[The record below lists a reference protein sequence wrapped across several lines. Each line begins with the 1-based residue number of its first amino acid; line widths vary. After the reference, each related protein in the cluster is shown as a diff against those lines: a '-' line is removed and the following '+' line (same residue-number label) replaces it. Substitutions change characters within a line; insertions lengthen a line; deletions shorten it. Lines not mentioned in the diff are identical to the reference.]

1 MTDDSAS
8 AEHPGRSVPA
18 HPSTKIL
25 DRQVL
30 LERHGRPRSDILV
43 FTNGCFDLLHPGH
56 VELLHAA
63 RSLGGLL
70 VVGLNS
76 DASVAR
82 LKGPSRPLV
91 PDHARAFLLAGLAS
105 VDVVTTF
112 SEDTPLELIRALSP
126 DILVKGGDYDPTAVV
141 GRAEVLAAG
150 GRVEIIPFVQG
161 YSTTSFLDR
170 LRAHQP
176 VSSRERAADEPIG
189 SESSPAGR
197 ESF

>member
-1 MTDDSAS
+1 MTDVHAPVES
-8 AEHPGRSVPA
+8 PGRGLPA

-25 DRQVL
+25 DRKML
-30 LERHGRPRSDILV
+30 LERHGRPRSELLV

-56 VELLHAA
+56 VQLLHAA

-91 PDHARAFLLAGLAS
+91 PEGARAFLLAGLAT
-105 VDVVTTF
+105 VDAVTTF

-126 DILVKGGDYDPTAVV
+126 DILVKGGDYDATAVV

-161 YSTTSFLDR
+161 YSTTSLMDR
-170 LRAHQP
+170 LRAQQP
-176 VSSRERAADEPIG
+176 VSSREQAVAEPIG
-189 SESSPAGR
+189 PETTPTGRKSS
-197 ESF
+197 